1 MRLFVI
7 TDYVI
12 IVLFFLK
19 FCVVSYRRLALNEQR
34 RKELYAKQGRGNQFT
49 SREDRDRWIS
59 KELKALNKAIKD
71 KEDQIKRLKEDL
83 ENDQK
88 KAKQL
93 ETDIAVGTISF
104 NKPLVWPQSVTT
116 G

>member
-1 MRLFVI
+1 MNILCLF
-7 TDYVI
+7 
-12 IVLFFLK
+12 
-19 FCVVSYRRLALNEQR
+19 RLALNEQR

-49 SREDRDRWIS
+49 SREERDRWIQ

-93 ETDIAVGTISF
+93 EADIAVR
-104 NKPLVWPQSVTT
+104 
-116 G
+116 

>member
-1 MRLFVI
+1 MQGII
-7 TDYVI
+7 TVDGDAS
-12 IVLFFLK
+12 
-19 FCVVSYRRLALNEQR
+19 CRLALNEQR

-49 SREDRDRWIS
+49 SREDRDRWIL

-93 ETDIAVGTISF
+93 DVEIAVRFIHF
-104 NKPLVWPQSVTT
+104 IRFIDVTWAFST
-116 G
+116 LN

>member
-1 MRLFVI
+1 MNIVCLF
-7 TDYVI
+7 
-12 IVLFFLK
+12 
-19 FCVVSYRRLALNEQR
+19 RLALNEQR

-49 SREDRDRWIS
+49 SREERDRWIQ

-93 ETDIAVGTISF
+93 EADIAVR
-104 NKPLVWPQSVTT
+104 
-116 G
+116 

>member
-1 MRLFVI
+1 M
-7 TDYVI
+7 
-12 IVLFFLK
+12 
-19 FCVVSYRRLALNEQR
+19 
-34 RKELYAKQGRGNQFT
+34 YAKQGRGNQFT
-49 SREDRDRWIS
+49 SREERDRWIQ

-93 ETDIAVGTISF
+93 EADIAVRFFSMFLIF
-104 NKPLVWPQSVTT
+104 
-116 G
+116 